1 MSKKHVLLV
10 VILASLLTLA
20 SFSVAYAAEPKGL
33 ANFPDPIDPQS
44 WQQNKDRTWDSFIP
58 NPVIDWMTQME
69 EDGLAN
75 SKAIQEG
82 RNPKQTTKGAIIL
95 VDYIDKPFISSQPLG
110 SDLFGFNLF
119 KNDGSGYE
127 EKITNNPVRNHED
140 RDTLAQWWCD
150 YLNKK
155 LIENQGSAFDEFSRE
170 NTYGK
175 WAVELTAFGPYTLNG
190 LELQYGGLATNDRP
204 PSLRFSGSLLS
215 EATEAARAGADGR
228 APWDPDEFDF
238 FFVIHAGYD
247 ESGVWLPFGMMQW
260 SANTLAEAKLVVPDL
275 YGPKTKLLELETL
288 FSLHP
293 EHVERLATKSGS
305 TAFIQSEAAKIAT
318 MRTEG
323 TLGDYVFKFPESEW
337 TWAATTGNATTTR
350 YVAWTSWASHI
361 SVWSG
366 AGSWS
371 YSGSKITGGSRSL
384 NRSVQGENDGMA
396 TFAHE
401 YGHISG
407 IGDNYDNPYTTRVSP
422 RTEPWELMSRGSFA
436 GPFGDQARWTV
447 PGIEGGSVPVNFMAF
462 NKNTSGSYD
471 PGDVLQISN
480 QQLAERTPLVAEIVA
495 RNIPLNNR
503 RDTGGKGIYQ
513 WLEDDFGLVN
523 PNYYK
528 ALRVDFGSGAWADQA
543 GNTTNR
549 KTTGF
554 TWNSTT
560 ANRMWVEVVQR
571 TGYDS
576 YAPDDGVLIARDGR
590 MIDSHLY
597 DIAMIDYMQ
606 KDGFGPGVDD
616 YASHTL
622 CSMAQVYD
630 AAFHVGKSFV
640 DTGYY
645 RSIYDPADPHYLSE
659 EARYYAGEGN
669 LSWQKAM
676 IKPGSVVQW
685 EPQDGRPI
693 ASGDTVNEW
702 HDPYNKLSFYI
713 LQKSMHDGR
722 TLPGNTKPE
731 QFLSYTVGVLHQDGV
746 PVGGDLVVTAT
757 KFEAADPGRVATQW
771 FTVKNTGAATDI
783 VRINVDC
790 GLDFVLLNDLYAI
803 DANQTIEIPVYI
815 RIPVA
820 KADFDPLTLTASS
833 ESNAAKQT
841 TVTCDFYAK
850 IDAPTQ
856 IYLKEGNRIDY
867 VVSVLNVANEGAN
880 LFTIDATFD
889 AKNLN
894 YLGYTFSPSLF
905 AYNPSQGSFSYDV
918 VNGKLSLGMNLGRP
932 GVLIKAETETPLV
945 TFHFSV
951 KDGVPAGP
959 GETVVDSFLS
969 NVRGYCF
976 IAGISSPV
984 DAIVTKPGAP
994 TKILLNP
1001 LGYEGGELDE
1011 ATISWLIYHHLYK
1024 TNAATDWDEIKQYD
1038 LNGNGMI
1045 DLADIVALW
1054 SLIGK

>member
-10 VILASLLTLA
+10 ALLVALLTLA

-33 ANFPDPIDPQS
+33 ADFPDPIDPQS
-44 WQQNKDRTWDSFIP
+44 WQQNKDRTWDDFVP
-58 NPVIDWMTQME
+58 NPMINWITELE
-69 EDGLAN
+69 EEGLAN
-75 SKAIQEG
+75 AKAISEG
-82 RNPKQTTKGAIIL
+82 RNPNQSTKGAIII
-95 VDYIDKPFISSQPLG
+95 VDFIDKPMITSQPLG
-110 SDLFGFNLF
+110 SDLFGFKLF
-119 KNDGSGYE
+119 KNDGTGYE
-127 EKITNNPVRNHED
+127 DTITNNPVRNHMD
-140 RDTLAQWWCD
+140 RETLGQWWCD
-150 YLNKK
+150 FLN
-155 LIENQGSAFDEFSRE
+155 LQLTANGGSNFNEFSCE
-170 NTYGK
+170 NSYGK
-175 WAVELTAFGPYTLNG
+175 WSVDLTPFGPYTLNG

-204 PSLRFSGSLLS
+204 PSLRFSGSILS
-215 EATEAARAGADGR
+215 EATAAARAGADGR

-288 FSLHP
+288 FTLHP

-305 TAFIQSEAAKIAT
+305 TAFIRDEAAKIAA
-318 MRTEG
+318 MRIAG
-323 TLGDYVFKFPESEW
+323 TLGDYAFKFPESEW
-337 TWAATTGNATTTR
+337 TWAATTGNAANTR
-350 YVAWTSWASHI
+350 YVAWTAWAARI
-361 SVWSG
+361 SYWSG
-366 AGSWS
+366 ASSWS
-371 YSGSKITGGSRSL
+371 YTGSKITGGSRSL
-384 NRSVQGENDGMA
+384 RYSVQGENDGMA

-407 IGDNYDNPYTTRVSP
+407 IGDNYDNVYTYRRSP

-447 PGIEGGSVPVNFMAF
+447 PGIEGGSVPVNMMAF
-462 NKNTSGSYD
+462 NKTASNFYD

-480 QQLAERTPLVAEIVA
+480 QQLAARTPLVTEIVA

-503 RDTGGKGIYQ
+503 KTTTNPGGVYK
-513 WLEDDFGLVN
+513 WLEDEYGLVN

-543 GNTTNR
+543 GASGNA

-554 TWNSTT
+554 TWNAGSV
-560 ANRMWVEVVQR
+560 ARMFVEVVQR

-576 YAPDDGVLIARDGR
+576 FAPDDGVLLSRAGNVV
-590 MIDSHLY
+590 DSHLY

-622 CSMAQVYD
+622 GAMGQLYD

-645 RSIYDPADPHYLSE
+645 RSIYDPADPHYTSE

-676 IKPGSVVQW
+676 IKPGSIVQW

-713 LQKSMHDGR
+713 LEKHMN
-722 TLPGNTKPE
+722 PGKYGE
-731 QFLSYTVGVLHQDGV
+731 FLSYKVGVLHQDGV
-746 PVGGDLVVTAT
+746 PVGGELVAGAT

-771 FTVKNTGAATDI
+771 FTVKNTGNATDI
-783 VRINVDC
+783 VRIDVD
-790 GLDFVLLNDLYAI
+790 GGMEFTLLNDLYAI
-803 DANQTIEIPVYI
+803 DAGETIEIPVYI
-815 RIPVA
+815 RIPAA
-820 KADFDPLTLTASS
+820 KSDFDPLTFTASS
-833 ESNAAKQT
+833 ESNSAKVA
-841 TVTCDFYAK
+841 TVTSDFYAR
-850 IDAPTQ
+850 ISAPAQ
-856 IYLKEGNRIDY
+856 IYLKEDNKIDY
-867 VVSVLNVANEGAN
+867 VVSVVDVANEGAN
-880 LFTIDATFD
+880 LFTIEAGFD
-889 AKNLN
+889 TKNLN
-894 YLGYTFSPSLF
+894 YIGYTFGPSVLG
-905 AYNPSQGSFSYDV
+905 YSPSQGSFSFDV
-918 VNGKLSLGMNLGRP
+918 TSGKLTLDMYLARP
-932 GVLIKAETETPLV
+932 GLLLKAETETPLV
-945 TFHFSV
+945 TFHFTV

-959 GETVVDSFLS
+959 DQTVVDTFLS
-969 NVRGYCF
+969 NVKAYCF
-976 IAGISSPV
+976 IAGKSSPI
-984 DAIVTKPGAP
+984 DAIITKPGAP
-994 TKILLNP
+994 TKILLHP
-1001 LGYEGGELDE
+1001 LGYDGGDLDE
-1011 ATISWLIYHHLYK
+1011 GTISWLIYHHLYK
-1024 TNAATDWDEIKQYD
+1024 TSAATDWDEIKRYD